1 MSKVIEKDFKPIKPT
16 YSLGELVKVV
26 AQSTR
31 NIFPVLND
39 DDELLGVL
47 LLDDIR
53 HVMFDRDMYDRVT
66 VGELMRQAPAF
77 IDYNEPM
84 QKVMDK
90 FKSTGAWNLP
100 VMNNGLYVGF
110 ISKSKLF
117 SAYRR
122 MLVQFSDE

>member
-1 MSKVIEKDFKPIKPT
+1 M
-16 YSLGELVKVV
+16 V

-100 VMNNGLYVGF
+100 VLNNGLYVGF